1 MLNYKIRIKGYAA
14 ERENF
19 REEVVVTRTFGL
31 QEEVTQSNERYATDD
46 EPVAK
51 QKVTTSKKKKP
62 VTAFPENEEEIIQVL
77 EEAVPHHLVGL
88 FRQIAPMIRGDTR
101 AWVPPKG
108 RYGITDKLQYWTV
121 DLDNINIDN
130 VKRSQFLQ
138 IHGNFNAKGST
149 LEYGD
154 SVDFTA
160 DLTLWTPALDYDN
173 ARPVVERIIE
183 LSKLKKFGPFRH
195 ARLFFEE

>member
-1 MLNYKIRIKGYAA
+1 MLEYKVRVKGYAA

-19 REEVVVTRTFGL
+19 RDEVVITKVYGTQKETVKSDEY
-31 QEEVTQSNERYATDD
+31 EEEDISKAS
-46 EPVAK
+46 
-51 QKVTTSKKKKP
+51 QKVDTSKNKKP
-62 VTAFPENEEEIIQVL
+62 VVAFPESETEILEVL
-77 EEAVPHHLVGL
+77 EEEVPYRLVGL
-88 FRQIAPMIRGDTR
+88 FKEIAPMIRGDTKK
-101 AWVPPKG
+101 WKPPQG

-121 DLDNINIDN
+121 DLDDIEITD

-138 IHGNFNAKGST
+138 LHSNFNAQGST

-160 DLTLWTPALDYDN
+160 NMRVWTPALDYDD
-173 ARPVVERIIE
+173 AQPVVEKIIE

-195 ARLFFEE
+195 AKLMFLDE

>member
-1 MLNYKIRIKGYAA
+1 MLKYKIRVKGYAA

-19 REEVVVTRTFGL
+19 REEVVVTRTFGI
-31 QEEVTQSNERYATDD
+31 QEEVTQSDDRYVSDSEAL
-46 EPVAK
+46 AK
-51 QKVTTSKKKKP
+51 EKVTTSKKKKP
-62 VTAFPENEEEIIQVL
+62 VTAFPQDEADIVKVL
-77 EEAVPHHLVGL
+77 EEEVPHRLVGL

-121 DLDNINIDN
+121 DLDNIEIEK

-138 IHGNFNAKGST
+138 LHSNFNAKGST

-160 DLTLWTPALDYDN
+160 DLCLWTPALDYDN
-173 ARPVVERIIE
+173 AMPVVKRIIE

-195 ARLFFEE
+195 ARISFEG